1 MHYSKVYVNSFG
13 YELPSKVVTST
24 DIENRLEPLYDA
36 LHLRKGQLEA
46 LTGIR
51 ERRFWEPMI
60 AMHEGA
66 TRAARKA
73 MHTSGVPAED
83 IGMLI
88 YSGVCRDYLEPATAC
103 MVADG
108 LGLKPRARVHDISN
122 ACLGV
127 ANGMIQIANAIE
139 LGQIKAGLVVACE
152 SCRQIVEAT
161 IERMLQRPDMDTFK
175 KTVATLTG
183 GSGAAAVLLTD
194 GSFAGSGDPGH
205 RLLGGVIRNAV
216 RYNNLCIWGPDTGV
230 RASGLHKMN
239 TDSVGVLKN
248 GITLAI
254 DTYKSFREELALS
267 DGEPDKIVCHQ
278 VGASHQRTLLQA
290 LGIPKEKDFTTF
302 EFLGN
307 IGTVSLPITAGI
319 AAERDFLKPGDLVGF
334 MGIGSGLNCLM
345 LAIRW

>member
-1 MHYSKVYVNSFG
+1 MLYSNVFVNSFG
-13 YELPSKVVTST
+13 YELPSKLVTSL
-24 DIENRLEPLYDA
+24 DIENMLEPLYRA
-36 LHLRKGQLEA
+36 LHLQKGQLEA

-60 AMHEGA
+60 MMHEGA

-73 MHTSGVPAED
+73 LHASGIAAED

-88 YSGVCRDYLEPATAC
+88 YSGVCRDHLEPATAC

-108 LGLKPRARVHDISN
+108 LGLGPDTQIYDISN

-127 ANGMIQIANAIE
+127 ANGMLQIANAIE
-139 LGQIKAGLVVACE
+139 IGQIRAGLVVACE

-161 IERMLQRPDMDTFK
+161 IERMLQRPDMATFR

-183 GSGAAAVLLTD
+183 GSGAAAVLLSD
-194 GSFAGSGDPGH
+194 GSLVEAGHPAH
-205 RLLGGVIRNAV
+205 RLLGGVACNAV
-216 RYNNLCIWGPDTGV
+216 RHHGLCIWGPDTGV
-230 RASGLHKMN
+230 EASGRHEMN

-248 GITLAI
+248 GVALAI
-254 DTYKSFREELALS
+254 DTYRAFRRELSLKPH
-267 DGEPDKIVCHQ
+267 EPDKIVCHQ
-278 VGASHQRTLLQA
+278 VGASHQKTLLQA

-319 AAERDFLKPGDLVGF
+319 AAEREFLTPGDLVGF

-345 LAIRW
+345 LGIRW